1 MRVEAL
7 AYKKNEV
14 EKKLKSKMQDVQCQQ
29 RLRQKKKKVFEK
41 LTQND
46 PDVSNVLI
54 YHTFSSCHGLSTLFV

>member
-1 MRVEAL
+1 
-7 AYKKNEV
+7 
-14 EKKLKSKMQDVQCQQ
+14 MQDVQCQQ